1 MVITIKDNG
10 YNHQQ
15 IFNVRH
21 IRPFMVLIR
30 EGWEKVESVEVTEW
44 QIPEASPNQ
53 DQFLKLYNKNYVYVI
68 YMSVCVCLNASIL
81 VYYLVEL
88 NASQLLVICYN

>member
-1 MVITIKDNG
+1 MFYSYQEVERIKGFQMVITIKDNG

-30 EGWEKVESVEVTEW
+30 EGWEKVESVEVT
-44 QIPEASPNQ
+44 
-53 DQFLKLYNKNYVYVI
+53 
-68 YMSVCVCLNASIL
+68 
-81 VYYLVEL
+81 
-88 NASQLLVICYN
+88 